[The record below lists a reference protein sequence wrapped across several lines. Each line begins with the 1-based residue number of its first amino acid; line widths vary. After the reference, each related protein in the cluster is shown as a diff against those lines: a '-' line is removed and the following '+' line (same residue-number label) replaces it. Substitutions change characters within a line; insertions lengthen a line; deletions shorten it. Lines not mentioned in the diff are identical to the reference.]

1 LNGVKEDIISSK
13 ITTHAADIIKRYYK
27 RRRKTMI
34 VNGKK
39 IILKKEISI
48 MDFLKKESYDTTK
61 VAVEKNGNIVPKK
74 DFEAE
79 MLSDIDKIEIVSF
92 VGGG

>member
-1 LNGVKEDIISSK
+1 
-13 ITTHAADIIKRYYK
+13 
-27 RRRKTMI
+27 MI
-34 VNGKK
+34 VNGKE
-39 IILKKEISI
+39 IILKKEFSI

-74 DFEAE
+74 DFETE
-79 MLSDIDKIEIVSF
+79 ILSDSDKIEIVSF